1 MHLTEQVTPVHEHSL
16 NYECGCVQL
25 SSVRGGNSSP
35 SRAGTMYQCSC
46 LSEQQVYKQVNR
58 IPGGGFEVEGHKLRL
73 CLICITFCGW
83 LSSRYSSEAYGLPVV
98 LCDSKG
104 TPSLHEYLQGYCG
117 VGMCMSS
124 GCYVNEIHC
133 LLKQPIGLWLTEGKY
148 CIVTMGDQ

>member
-1 MHLTEQVTPVHEHSL
+1 MCSA
-16 NYECGCVQL
+16 QL
-25 SSVRGGNSSP
+25 SQGEAILVLLGQVGR
-35 SRAGTMYQCSC
+35 YQCSC

-73 CLICITFCGW
+73 CPICITFCGC

-117 VGMCMSS
+117 VGMCTSS

-148 CIVTMGDQ
+148 CIVTMGDQQTCNHPCGEEEGRWQV